1 MQPLASSG
9 SLPLHFAFF
18 SIIYYPLLSCAPMSP
33 RPTCFVLF
41 SSMFFFL
48 LFTCSF
54 VFHLVVSSCF
64 FVSLFL
70 CIYLAFFS
78 PSPSLPSLLHLILK
92 SERK

>member
-33 RPTCFVLF
+33 RPPCFVC
-41 SSMFFFL
+41 FFLL

-54 VFHLVVSSCF
+54 VFRLVVSSCF

-78 PSPSLPSLLHLILK
+78 PSPSLSSLLHLILK